1 MNMIYVLIGVI
12 LLILGRKYTWSF
24 TAGLVFYLFM
34 LVTAKGLFDF
44 PDLLILMIGIVLAVA
59 GGLLAAVLHRVTV
72 PITGFLAGGYLL
84 TLLAGVYKW
93 FPAQTWM
100 PFAAGGLLGLVL
112 IAAATD
118 WTLTVMSSVMGAV
131 MIVRGST
138 IGSSW
143 LVVVFLGIALAGVV
157 IQTLIMV
164 ITERGTIPG
173 DELLT
178 EEEIARRAELSESDR
193 Q

>member
-143 LVVVFLGIALAGVV
+143 LVVAFLGIALVGVV